1 MTCEV
6 LLILATL
13 NTGNIDIRWHCTPS
27 LDACWDYAWDEI
39 VISGHGHG
47 WSCVEIGSL
56 VDYTRRDAE

>member
-13 NTGNIDIRWHCTPS
+13 KTGNIDIRWHCTPS
-27 LDACWDYAWDEI
+27 LSECGMRAIAEI
-39 VISGHGHG
+39 AADPRKG